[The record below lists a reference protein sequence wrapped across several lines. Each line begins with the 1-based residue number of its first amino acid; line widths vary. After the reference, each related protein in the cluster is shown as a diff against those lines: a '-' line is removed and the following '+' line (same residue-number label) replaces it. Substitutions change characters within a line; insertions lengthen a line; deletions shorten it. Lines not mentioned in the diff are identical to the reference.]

1 MVVLL
6 TSSVGAARR
15 YTVVGAWCKE
25 ECVAC
30 PLRQWNV
37 CCVYPHPTMVQLQG
51 FHGGVTT
58 HSLVQWEVYHTL
70 TSAMGGITAHSLVQW
85 EVLLHTH

>member
-1 MVVLL
+1 MRGLIG
-6 TSSVGAARR
+6 SSCDITCGSCKEIHCG
-15 YTVVGAWCKE
+15 GAWCKE

-51 FHGGVTT
+51 FHGGITAY
-58 HSLVQWEVYHTL
+58 SLVQ
-70 TSAMGGITAHSLVQW
+70 
-85 EVLLHTH
+85 